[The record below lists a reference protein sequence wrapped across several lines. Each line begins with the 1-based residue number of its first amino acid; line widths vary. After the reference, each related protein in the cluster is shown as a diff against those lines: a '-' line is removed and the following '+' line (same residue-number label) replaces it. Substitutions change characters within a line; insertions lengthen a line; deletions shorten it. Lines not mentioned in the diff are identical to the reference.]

1 MGSFRKSG
9 VSVDRTADGFS
20 RIDADWLSSVMAWL
34 QIESKT
40 DGSGQMTEPNIAVL
54 L

>member
-1 MGSFRKSG
+1 MGSSRKSG

-40 DGSGQMTEPNIAVL
+40 YGSGQMTEPNIAVL